1 MKQRT
6 VNQDSIAG
14 KNGESMRAV
23 RLFLDE
29 NIEALRDLRERIDNS
44 ISEAAATVY
53 RCEGKTVFTGLGK
66 SGHVARLLASAYCSY
81 SLPSIYLHP
90 TEALHGD
97 LGVLDQGDIV
107 VGVSNSGQT
116 EEVLEVIRFAKSMKL
131 RTIGITGNSGTLSE
145 VVDVFLNASVG
156 CEAGHLRC
164 APTSSLAV
172 AMSIGQSI
180 AFAVART
187 KCVSTDNFGKLH
199 PAGALG
205 RKTNG
210 GTPSQFT

>member
-1 MKQRT
+1 MT
-6 VNQDSIAG
+6 AI
-14 KNGESMRAV
+14 
-23 RLFLDE
+23 RLFLDD
-29 NIEALRDLRERIDNS
+29 NIKALRDLRERIDNS
-44 ISEAAATVY
+44 ILEAAATIS
-53 RCEGKTVFTGLGK
+53 RCEGKIVFTGLGK

-97 LGVLDQGDIV
+97 LGVLDQRDIV
-107 VGVSNSGQT
+107 VGISNSGQT
-116 EEVLEVIRFAKSMKL
+116 QEVLEVIRFAKSMDL
-131 RTIGITGNSGTLSE
+131 QTIGITGTPGTLSE

-180 AFAVART
+180 AFAVAKA
-187 KCVSTDNFGKLH
+187 KCVSTDDFEKLH

-210 GTPSQFT
+210 VTPSRFT